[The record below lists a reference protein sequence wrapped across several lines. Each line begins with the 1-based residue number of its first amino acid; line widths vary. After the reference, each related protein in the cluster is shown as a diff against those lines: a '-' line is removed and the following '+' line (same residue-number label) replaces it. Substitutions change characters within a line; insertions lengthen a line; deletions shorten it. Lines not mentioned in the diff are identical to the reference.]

1 MTGCFDSD
9 LTGDMRGLEEMFLEE
24 GFEDEEVPEG
34 RKERRA
40 WKVRREGERRRA
52 RREVEEV
59 VEGWR
64 RMFNGGKGGKYF
76 RVGRVVGVELKGG
89 NPALC
94 EKAKGQRPKKKK
106 GVAEGGS
113 I

>member
-9 LTGDMRGLEEMFLEE
+9 LTGDMRGLEDMFLEE
-24 GFEDEEVPEG
+24 GFEEEEVPEG
-34 RKERRA
+34 REERRE

-64 RMFNGGKGGKYF
+64 KVFDGGKGGKYF
-76 RVGRVVGVELKGG
+76 RVGRVVVVGAGEVQGEK
-89 NPALC
+89 PKLC
-94 EKAKGQRPKKKK
+94 EKARGQRPKKKGSAG
-106 GVAEGGS
+106 GV
-113 I
+113 

>member
-9 LTGDMRGLEEMFLEE
+9 LTGDMRGLEDMFLEE

-34 RKERRA
+34 REERRE
-40 WKVRREGERRRA
+40 WKVRREGKRRRA

-64 RMFNGGKGGKYF
+64 RVFDGGKGGKYF
-76 RVGRVVGVELKGG
+76 RVGRVVGAEVKGEK
-89 NPALC
+89 PDLC

-106 GVAEGGS
+106 GVEGGS
-113 I
+113 

>member
-9 LTGDMRGLEEMFLEE
+9 LTGDMRGLEDMFLEQ
-24 GFEDEEVPEG
+24 GFEDEEVPDG
-34 RKERRA
+34 RDERRE

-64 RMFNGGKGGKYF
+64 RVFDGGKGGKYF
-76 RVGRVVGVELKGG
+76 RVGSVVGAEQKGEKP
-89 NPALC
+89 NLC

-106 GVAEGGS
+106 KKKKGVS
-113 I
+113 